1 MKYKNLAIAAAL
13 SLSMGFIESA
23 QADSIYALSETFQS
37 GATFNGNVTFDVDF
51 NAIAVNGVLTG
62 YSTSQTGPVY
72 VAGGSVIDSS
82 ISESINWVAWVS
94 GNYAPAPIS
103 QNRLN
108 DADPSGSV
116 SNHIL
121 FTIDFTNPASPSL
134 SYDTALDLYNGI
146 NASFGNYDPL
156 VSGSVSA
163 VPLPAAIW
171 LFGSALAGF
180 IGYSRRKSAGV

>member
-1 MKYKNLAIAAAL
+1 MKYKKLAIAAAL

-82 ISESINWVAWVS
+82 VSESINWVDFV
-94 GNYAPAPIS
+94 GYNYAAVPIS
-103 QNRLN
+103 QNRLD

-116 SNHIL
+116 SNSLL
-121 FTIDFTNPASPSL
+121 FTIDFTNLAFPSFNTI
-134 SYDTALDLYNGI
+134 SDLTYNGI
-146 NASFGNYDPL
+146 NTYSSAADTL
-156 VSGSVSA
+156 VSGFIA
-163 VPLPAAIW
+163 QVPLPAAIW

-180 IGYSRRKSAGV
+180 IGFSRRKSAGV

>member
-1 MKYKNLAIAAAL
+1 MKYKKLAIAAAL

-82 ISESINWVAWVS
+82 VSESINWVDYV
-94 GNYAPAPIS
+94 GNNYAAAPLS
-103 QNRLN
+103 QNRLD
-108 DADPSGSV
+108 DADPSGFV
-116 SNHIL
+116 SNSLL
-121 FTIDFTNPASPSL
+121 FTIDFTDPAFPSFNTI
-134 SYDTALDLYNGI
+134 SDLTYNGI
-146 NASFGNYDPL
+146 NTYSSAADAL
-156 VSGSVSA
+156 VSGSVAA

-171 LFGSALAGF
+171 LFGSALTGF
-180 IGYSRRKSAGV
+180 IGFSRRKSAGV

>member
-1 MKYKNLAIAAAL
+1 MKYKKLTIAAAL

-82 ISESINWVAWVS
+82 VSESINWVDFV
-94 GNYAPAPIS
+94 GNYAAAPIS
-103 QNRLN
+103 QNRLD
-108 DADPSGSV
+108 DADPSGFV
-116 SNHIL
+116 SNSIL
-121 FTIDFTNPASPSL
+121 FTIDFTNPAFPSFNTI
-134 SYDTALDLYNGI
+134 SDLTYNGI
-146 NASFGNYDPL
+146 NTYSSAADAL
-156 VSGSVSA
+156 VSGSVAA

-180 IGYSRRKSAGV
+180 IGFSRHKSAGV